1 MKQSSLKKLNLT
13 LTDRIICLHQKGY
26 TDDFLSINS
35 EKLQCIQN
43 GESFF
48 IDDVRINLVDC
59 GYDILTRSFQYIHT
73 IDTQIGCRGLMILN
87 GILPLYK

>member
-1 MKQSSLKKLNLT
+1 MRHSSLRKLNLT
-13 LTDRIICLHQKGY
+13 LTNRIICLHQKGY
-26 TDDFLSINS
+26 TDDFLSINT

-48 IDDVRINLVDC
+48 IEDVRINLVDC
-59 GYDILTRSFQYIHT
+59 GYDILTRSYQYIHT